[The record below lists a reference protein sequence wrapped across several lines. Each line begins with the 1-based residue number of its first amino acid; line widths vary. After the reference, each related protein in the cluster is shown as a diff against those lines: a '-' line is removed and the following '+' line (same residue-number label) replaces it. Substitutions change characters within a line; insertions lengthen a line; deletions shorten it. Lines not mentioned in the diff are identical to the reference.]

1 MNIRFLAPAQA
12 ELLRQSLT
20 KQKSP
25 PSLAHALNKQRQK
38 PYAQLPLTQNA
49 ALRDQAIHVAG
60 WWRASRLVLSTE
72 KASAKYLLSQSHIK
86 EKNLSFGR
94 AASNAAAQ

>member
-12 ELLRQSLT
+12 ELLAAIT
-20 KQKSP
+20 Y
-25 PSLAHALNKQRQK
+25 
-38 PYAQLPLTQNA
+38 YAEITPELGARFEQLPLTQNA

-60 WWRASRLVLSTE
+60 WWRASRLVSSTE

-94 AASNAAAQ
+94 AASNAAAQYVVA